1 MIAHTHTVSLSP
13 RKATRTHSKS
23 NFEKSVVV
31 DSLVLKYGI
40 IFQKANRNIFGQTT
54 VKRPNISHNPKNV
67 PPTILKYGQICKI
80 WSQNCQ
86 SGNHGRWKG
95 WKVGKP
101 PLYFERKC
109 FLKIFGSLA
118 HYPKGKMP
126 VFPPLRT
133 PMLPRTKNA
142 KLYTKISQIAL
153 KMPNNLKQ
161 IDGCQFWIVWMS
173 NGQNAMLLWNQV
185 FNYCKKIVHLQ
196 KYHLLLYKVL
206 NNKLFELIKYRY

>member
-1 MIAHTHTVSLSP
+1 MIKIPPIYIVLYFSLGGWSFVWGLSPPKPPVTTGLRTHTQRLCLQGLHHAASMIAHTHTVSLSP

-153 KMPNNLKQ
+153 K
-161 IDGCQFWIVWMS
+161 
-173 NGQNAMLLWNQV
+173 NA
-185 FNYCKKIVHLQ
+185 
-196 KYHLLLYKVL
+196 
-206 NNKLFELIKYRY
+206 